1 MESNYWA
8 RSQRR
13 RISRRRALVGSGG
26 LLASAAF
33 IAACGGDDD
42 DEGGATGT
50 TASTGATGTTGTT
63 AATGPT
69 GSTGV
74 TGSTGATGA
83 PAGLLSEP
91 SDTTSQAVRG
101 GTLKDTRGSDAPSLD
116 VHQNFTALVPLYETV
131 MGRLVGFEPGHL
143 GPSQNTPTGDLAE
156 SWEIS
161 ADHLTVTF
169 KMRQGVTWHDIA
181 PVSGRPLDVEDVLF
195 GWERFTTIGNQRTAY
210 SNALNPDAPILSF
223 EAPDAS
229 TIVVQLKEPNFSIL
243 SMMGAREN
251 VNIVPKE
258 GADESVLD
266 LRRNMIG
273 SGPYYLHEYQT
284 SIGWT
289 LRRFEN
295 FWDAERPFFDQID
308 YPIIAEYASSLAQL
322 QAGNIHMIQGGSGA
336 GSVRQPDVLRLKE
349 DVPDINLY
357 HGDLAPSGYRRIFGW
372 QTPALLDER
381 VRQAF
386 SMAYDRDLWI
396 DAVYDTSTLEAAG
409 LPIEVRWNTAL
420 TAIDADAAGGWW
432 LDPRGDDF
440 GDSARFYEYNIEEA
454 KKLLA
459 AAGYPDGM
467 ELIDSLVAGTEYGAN
482 FHEWLEITQGMEK
495 EIGITHV
502 NNPQEY
508 GAEFGPK
515 YRDSRGQFEGVSTKL
530 GPPPPSSDPVGRL
543 AFDYYSKGGAG
554 FYGFDAAGTG
564 DGSGDPEVDAQIARA
579 YAEFEDEARKAIVLD
594 LQRYLAEKAYAVRW
608 PGGKTNFD
616 LVWPAVANYR
626 VWNGGAADS
635 WRIRNSYWWL
645 DSSKAGA

>member
-1 MESNYWA
+1 MG
-8 RSQRR
+8 
-13 RISRRRALVGSGG
+13 RRRALIGAGG
-26 LLASAAF
+26 LTASAAF
-33 IAACGGDDD
+33 LAACGGDDD
-42 DEGGATGT
+42 DPAT
-50 TASTGATGTTGTT
+50 TGATGTTTANGTT
-63 AATGPT
+63 SASGAT
-69 GSTGV
+69 GSTGGA
-74 TGSTGATGA
+74 TGATGGSGATGATGA
-83 PAGLLSEP
+83 ASGLLNEVV
-91 SDTTSQAVRG
+91 DTTSSAVRG

-116 VHQNFTALVPLYETV
+116 VHQNYTALVPLYETV

-143 GPSQNTPTGDLAE
+143 APSSNTPTGDLAE

-161 ADHLTVTF
+161 ADHLTVSF
-169 KMRQGVTWHDIA
+169 KLRPGVTWHDIA
-181 PVSGRPLDVEDVLF
+181 PVSGRALDVEDVLF
-195 GWERFTTIGNQRTAY
+195 GWKRFTTIGNQRTAY
-210 SNALNPDAPILSF
+210 ANELNPDAPILSF
-223 EAPDAS
+223 EAPDSS
-229 TIVVQLKEPNFSIL
+229 TIVIKLKEPNFSIL

-258 GADESVLD
+258 GEDEAVLD
-266 LRRNMIG
+266 LRTNMIG
-273 SGPYYLHEYQT
+273 TGPYYLDEYRT

-289 LRRFEN
+289 LKRFEN
-295 FWDAERPFFDQID
+295 FWDEERPFFDQID
-308 YPIIAEYASSLAQL
+308 YPIIGEYAAGLAQL

-357 HGDLAPSGYRRIFGW
+357 HGELAPSGYRRIFGW

-386 SMAYDRDLWI
+386 SMAYDRNLWI
-396 DAVYDTSTLEAAG
+396 DVVYDTSTLEAAG

-420 TAIDADAAGGWW
+420 TTIDADASGGWW
-432 LDPRGDDF
+432 LDPNGSGF
-440 GDSARFYEYNIEEA
+440 GPTAKFYEHNVAEA
-454 KKLLA
+454 KALLS
-459 AAGYPDGM
+459 AAGFPDG
-467 ELIDSLVAGTEYGAN
+467 LDLVDSLVAGTEYGAN
-482 FHEWLEITQGMEK
+482 FHEWLEITQGMER
-495 EIGITHV
+495 EIGIRHT

-515 YRDSRGQFEGVSTKL
+515 YRDSRGQFDGVSTKL

-554 FYGFDAAGTG
+554 FYGFDAGGTG
-564 DGSGDPEVDAQIARA
+564 DGSGDPEVDAQIAKA
-579 YAEFEDEARKAIVLD
+579 YAEFDDDARKTIVLD

-635 WRIRNSYWWL
+635 WRIRNAYWWL